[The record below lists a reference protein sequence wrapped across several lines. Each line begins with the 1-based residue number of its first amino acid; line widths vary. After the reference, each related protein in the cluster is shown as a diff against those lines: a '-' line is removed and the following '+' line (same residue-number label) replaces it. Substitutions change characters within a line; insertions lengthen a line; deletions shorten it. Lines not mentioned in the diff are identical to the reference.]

1 MNNMDNIARTD
12 KSDLIIATLHTLEI
26 MLSSIFVPSFKGG
39 VVRQEHKD
47 KYLWLVAYAASVHE
61 EDDKVTDTSE
71 VEPTYQAL
79 RALEDTLSKRAAG
92 TDVTPILGN
101 LLRAIEYV
109 GPVC

>member
-1 MNNMDNIARTD
+1 
-12 KSDLIIATLHTLEI
+12 

-92 TDVTPILGN
+92 TDVTPILGS

-109 GPVC
+109 QLVR